1 MAKPPKCKVCKNEFT
16 RQRPF
21 QACCS
26 FDCAIALIKANQEK
40 KAKKD
45 WVKEKAERKEGI
57 MKKGDW
63 EKLLQDQVNHIARL
77 LDKGCNCISCN
88 PNTPIQKTFGGHLHA
103 VGGNAPLRYNLH
115 IIHRQCFSCNGKKG
129 GVPLLYLEGIVR
141 EYGQEYADW
150 IHYDI
155 KRFYTYLGLTV
166 ETIKEKIIIAK
177 LIKKELI
184 SLDNNYTAEE
194 RIELRHELNKRI
206 GIYLD

>member
-16 RQRPF
+16 RTKPF
-21 QACCS
+21 QQACS
-26 FDCAIALIKANQEK
+26 PDCFYKLAMVKLELK
-40 KAKKD
+40 KKKD

-77 LDKGCNCISCN
+77 IDKGCNCISCN

-141 EYGQEYADW
+141 EYGQQYADY

-155 KRFYTYLGLTV
+155 KRKYTYLGLTI
-166 ETIKEKIIIAK
+166 ETIKEDLPSPVPAATIVK
-177 LIKKELI
+177 
-184 SLDNNYTAEE
+184 SGAE
-194 RIELRHELNKRI
+194 
-206 GIYLD
+206 

>member
-1 MAKPPKCKVCKNEFT
+1 MKAKSCKQCKSKFIPD
-16 RQRPF
+16 RPL
-21 QACCS
+21 QMVCS
-26 FDCAIALIKANQEK
+26 FMCSVEYTKANQAK

-45 WVKEKAERKEGI
+45 WIKEKAERKEKI

-77 LDKGCNCISCN
+77 LDNGCNCISCN
-88 PNTPIQKTFGGHLHA
+88 PNTPIQKAFGGHLHA

-141 EYGQEYADW
+141 EYGQEYADY

-155 KRFYTYLGLTV
+155 KRKYTYLGLTI
-166 ETIKEKIIIAK
+166 ETIKEKIMIAK

-184 SLDNNYTAEE
+184 ELGNNYTPEE
-194 RIELRHELNKRI
+194 RVRFRHDLNNRI
-206 GIYLD
+206 GIYL